1 MSSEQN
7 FQQRALHTYCFLK
20 AQLHIQIRFKI
31 SATKSCLLSVSRTSC
46 TVSACTER
54 MHRHIFSNKYSTD
67 KAAWGCAYNWTQYD
81 TADVLIIWFL
91 WQVRCLVDV
100 PGDKLPSQLSE
111 YLREIIV
118 PQIPEGLQIAMR
130 EAIDAGRIRSMLNK
144 TMPAAPLHQP
154 GALLLG
160 DAFNMRHPLTGTWV
174 SKVLFGQS
182 DVETSADQSALFW
195 RLV

>member
-1 MSSEQN
+1 M
-7 FQQRALHTYCFLK
+7 
-20 AQLHIQIRFKI
+20 
-31 SATKSCLLSVSRTSC
+31 
-46 TVSACTER
+46 
-54 MHRHIFSNKYSTD
+54 
-67 KAAWGCAYNWTQYD
+67 
-81 TADVLIIWFL
+81 
-91 WQVRCLVDV
+91 RCLVDV

-160 DAFNMRHPLTGTWV
+160 DAFNMRHPLTGT
-174 SKVLFGQS
+174 
-182 DVETSADQSALFW
+182 
-195 RLV
+195 